1 MTIRA
6 VYFDLGGVIVRTE
19 FQAPRQRLADRFGM
33 EYEDLVTLVFESQS
47 AAKASLG
54 LISEDEQWAAV
65 TRRLNLPGS
74 EAPSIRDEFFAGD
87 VTDLSLLNF
96 MRGLRKQYKVGLIS
110 NAWSGLRPW
119 IIDKKFDDAFDAM
132 IISAEV
138 GVMKPDPRI
147 YQVAL
152 EKLGVAPA
160 EAVFL
165 DDFPANVTG
174 ARAVGMQAIH
184 FVQPEQALDELRKL
198 LVPEPTKDV
207 G

>member
-47 AAKASLG
+47 AAKATLG
-54 LISEDEQWAAV
+54 LISEDEQWVAV

>member
-54 LISEDEQWAAV
+54 LISEDEQWVAV

-198 LVPEPTKDV
+198 LIPEPTKDV